1 MEKMIIIKERWP
13 HFVDK
18 GDDYILF
25 EETVS
30 TIKDVYKS
38 ELVTRWEKRLGQLM
52 SVDITAVGDPSFTLH
67 HSIKNDMVQF
77 ELTVTD
83 SERHKY
89 HIANLFF

>member
-1 MEKMIIIKERWP
+1 MITIKERWP
-13 HFVDK
+13 HFIDK
-18 GDDYILF
+18 GDVYIPF
-25 EETVS
+25 EETVP

-52 SVDITAVGDPSFTLH
+52 SVDITAVGDPNFSLL
-67 HSIKNDMVQF
+67 HSIKNDMMQF

-89 HIANLFF
+89 HIANLIFSN

>member
-1 MEKMIIIKERWP
+1 
-13 HFVDK
+13 
-18 GDDYILF
+18 
-25 EETVS
+25 
-30 TIKDVYKS
+30 
-38 ELVTRWEKRLGQLM
+38 LVTRWEKRLGQLM